1 MVGMYGLNIMGVG
14 WLNIEIWDGGIDGG
28 DGGNE
33 GLPAI
38 LIAVLMGP
46 RHRGKPGRR
55 GGGVVVVRGGG
66 GGGERDRASD
76 GMKLKDTMFLQT
88 N

>member
-1 MVGMYGLNIMGVG
+1 MGVG

-38 LIAVLMGP
+38 LIAVVMGP
-46 RHRGKPGRR
+46 CQRGNPGRR
-55 GGGVVVVRGGG
+55 GGGVVVVCGGG
-66 GGGERDRASD
+66 GSGERDRSSD
-76 GMKLKDTMFLQT
+76 GMRLRDTILLQT
-88 N
+88 S

>member
-1 MVGMYGLNIMGVG
+1 MVGMYGLNIIGVG

-76 GMKLKDTMFLQT
+76 GMRLRYTMFLQT

>member
-1 MVGMYGLNIMGVG
+1 MVGMYGLNNIGVG

-28 DGGNE
+28 AGGNE
-33 GLPAI
+33 GRPAI
-38 LIAVLMGP
+38 LIDVLMGP
-46 RHRGKPGRR
+46 RHRGKPGSR
-55 GGGVVVVRGGG
+55 GGGVDVVRGGG

-76 GMKLKDTMFLQT
+76 GMRLRCTMFLQT